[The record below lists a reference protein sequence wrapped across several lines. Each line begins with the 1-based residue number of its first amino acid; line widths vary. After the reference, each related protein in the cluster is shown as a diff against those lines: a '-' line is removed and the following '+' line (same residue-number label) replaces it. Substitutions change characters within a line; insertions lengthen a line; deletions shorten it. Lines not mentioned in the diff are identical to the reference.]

1 MSAQPL
7 TERHAAMQRATDVDE
22 VDRFTAI
29 REESLELIES
39 TRSLVAEMR
48 VILEECKQWRP
59 VVPRPEP
66 TASSEPARLP
76 AKRTTVRRSRV
87 PRGKRGRLAKPK

>member
-1 MSAQPL
+1 MESEADSPI
-7 TERHAAMQRATDVDE
+7 DE

-48 VILEECKQWRP
+48 TLLEECKQWRP
-59 VVPRPEP
+59 IVPRPDHV
-66 TASSEPARLP
+66 ASPESPPRSESQF
-76 AKRTTVRRSRV
+76 TSRGRGV
-87 PRGKRGRLAKPK
+87 PRGKQGRIAKPK